1 MPGKIRI
8 GKLDFNCPGG
18 YGQLYTGGRRPGI
31 ELLSLTLSFLMPLLV
46 AIQTDLHGSH
56 LVQSECIEPPNRASF
71 IEPFPVIIF

>member
-46 AIQTDLHGSH
+46 SIQTELHGSH
-56 LVQSECIEPPNRASF
+56 
-71 IEPFPVIIF
+71 